1 VESTDRGIDSLVYG
15 LPQEVDG
22 RRNRDCGR
30 KVIRRIIVLEGVHMP
45 EISRFFGIII
55 FMYFDEHN
63 PPHFHVKYG
72 EERAVLSIN
81 ELKVMEGKLSRRALS
96 LVLEWANEHRQ
107 ELTDNWISLETTGN
121 FSKIAPLE

>member
-1 VESTDRGIDSLVYG
+1 
-15 LPQEVDG
+15 
-22 RRNRDCGR
+22 
-30 KVIRRIIVLEGVHMP
+30 MP

-107 ELTDNWISLETTGN
+107 ELMDNWNSLETTGN

>member
-1 VESTDRGIDSLVYG
+1 
-15 LPQEVDG
+15 
-22 RRNRDCGR
+22 
-30 KVIRRIIVLEGVHMP
+30 MP